1 MAYPKKLEQLLHHK
15 WPSRSIKVINLSVG
29 GADENTWLGRL
40 DQIIEHDPDVI
51 LVESAINDQCD
62 YDAQD
67 ARAKFVNETSISLLN
82 LLVNFPQ
89 EPAVISLE
97 LFRTTYGNNKDA
109 NRHCRGYVAEVPD
122 RSGQCFY
129 CPQWWNPP
137 SWRQQAREYNSI
149 SQASYRDA
157 VWPILEQPPD
167 DLCSNYWDGMSHPL
181 GGVHALVASVILFQ
195 FLIVNKWRE
204 IILQYSV
211 QQMRSSNVGVPI
223 IEDPKNVCLSHI
235 SSYRAMQ
242 GNSNDP
248 FESNGNSDSCWKFKA
263 DSKQKYGWICEVEN
277 TPKLASHM
285 GSNWMEGDEHLQL
298 SKKIRIGGNE
308 KVIISRLVSYD
319 TRMVDAQVWFTFVN
333 DASIN
338 IFEGDP
344 VRTISSWHEEKTSI
358 PQPFAIM
365 LNNNIQFKNSDVQW
379 PDGNGS
385 EVQSQAA
392 LEVTFNLKMIP
403 HQYNSEL
410 LTKTSKFKLLGI
422 VTC

>member
-1 MAYPKKLEQLLHHK
+1 
-15 WPSRSIKVINLSVG
+15 
-29 GADENTWLGRL
+29 
-40 DQIIEHDPDVI
+40 
-51 LVESAINDQCD
+51 
-62 YDAQD
+62 
-67 ARAKFVNETSISLLN
+67 
-82 LLVNFPQ
+82 
-89 EPAVISLE
+89 
-97 LFRTTYGNNKDA
+97 
-109 NRHCRGYVAEVPD
+109 
-122 RSGQCFY
+122 
-129 CPQWWNPP
+129 
-137 SWRQQAREYNSI
+137 
-149 SQASYRDA
+149 
-157 VWPILEQPPD
+157 
-167 DLCSNYWDGMSHPL
+167 
-181 GGVHALVASVILFQ
+181 
-195 FLIVNKWRE
+195 
-204 IILQYSV
+204 
-211 QQMRSSNVGVPI
+211 
-223 IEDPKNVCLSHI
+223 
-235 SSYRAMQ
+235 
-242 GNSNDP
+242 
-248 FESNGNSDSCWKFKA
+248 
-263 DSKQKYGWICEVEN
+263 
-277 TPKLASHM
+277 M

-298 SKKIRIGGNE
+298 SKKIRIGGNK

-344 VRTISSWHEEKTSI
+344 VWTISSWHEEKTSI